1 MNMGEQRL
9 FEDLLAEYERPILRL
24 CYRLLGNMADA
35 QDAAQEVFLK
45 AHRNLDRYD
54 RGRSASPWLYQ
65 IAVNTCRDQFRRQRP
80 ALEIVPGRVITP
92 EEEAQAGQQR
102 EILQRA
108 LRELP
113 PKEREALVLR
123 ELEGL
128 ATAEVAVLLGST
140 EETVRSQVS
149 HAKAKLK
156 VFVERYTARRM
167 S

>member
-9 FEDLLAEYERPILRL
+9 FENLLAEYERPILRL

-54 RGRSASPWLYQ
+54 PARSASPWLYQ

-80 ALEIVPGRVITP
+80 ALEIVPARVTTP
-92 EEEAQAGQQR
+92 EEEAQTGQQR

-128 ATAEVAVLLGST
+128 ATAEVAQMLGST

-156 VFVERYTARRM
+156 AFVERYTTRRI
-167 S
+167 